1 MSANDGKKAFG
12 PCETSTGRTGI
23 IYHCDIPSLA
33 SPIPAAIV
41 TRYGSHREVSRCAG
55 WELGPARK
63 QMGRAWGAGS
73 GRLAH
78 SMVLALVASGLTACS
93 TAEPIRTLSS
103 PLASTP
109 VIPMSTPRSPDD
121 LTPVAKGSGSFKIG
135 RPYELNGRTY
145 VPAEDP
151 NYRSEG
157 IASWYGPDF
166 HGKPTANGEI
176 FDMNGISAAHPTLP
190 MPSYLRVT
198 NLANGRS
205 IVVRINDRGPYARER
220 VTDLSVGAARALG
233 FYEQGLARVRI
244 EYVGRAPLGGSD
256 DRMLLATLRHGS
268 PAPAPSL
275 ARVAAAAPFAL
286 PSNNERAGRSFA
298 LGSPSASTPQR
309 PSAPDSGAARP
320 VVRAPRPSEPTASY
334 GLATG
339 RGLY

>member
-1 MSANDGKKAFG
+1 MALAL
-12 PCETSTGRTGI
+12 
-23 IYHCDIPSLA
+23 LA
-33 SPIPAAIV
+33 SA
-41 TRYGSHREVSRCAG
+41 
-55 WELGPARK
+55 
-63 QMGRAWGAGS
+63 
-73 GRLAH
+73 LA
-78 SMVLALVASGLTACS
+78 ACS
-93 TAEPIRTLSS
+93 TSAPFRALTS
-103 PLASTP
+103 PLASTQRP
-109 VIPMSTPRSPDD
+109 IDD
-121 LTPVAKGSGSFKIG
+121 QDPIAKGGGSFKIG

-151 NYRSEG
+151 NYRFEG

-205 IVVRINDRGPYARER
+205 IIVRINDRGPYAKER

-256 DRMLLATLRHGS
+256 DRMLLATLRYGS
-268 PAPAPSL
+268 PAPTPSL
-275 ARVAAAAPFAL
+275 ARVAAATPFAL
-286 PSNNERAGRSFA
+286 PSNNEKASGRGDRSLA
-298 LGSPSASTPQR
+298 L
-309 PSAPDSGAARP
+309 GAARP
-320 VVRAPRPSEPTASY
+320 VVRAPRPSEPIAAY
-334 GLATG
+334 GLVTG

>member
-1 MSANDGKKAFG
+1 MIPISA
-12 PCETSTGRTGI
+12 
-23 IYHCDIPSLA
+23 
-33 SPIPAAIV
+33 
-41 TRYGSHREVSRCAG
+41 
-55 WELGPARK
+55 
-63 QMGRAWGAGS
+63 
-73 GRLAH
+73 
-78 SMVLALVASGLTACS
+78 
-93 TAEPIRTLSS
+93 
-103 PLASTP
+103 
-109 VIPMSTPRSPDD
+109 PRPPED
-121 LTPVAKGSGSFKIG
+121 LTPVAKGGGSFKIG

-166 HGKPTANGEI
+166 HGKPTANGET

-198 NLANGRS
+198 NIANGRS
-205 IVVRINDRGPYARER
+205 IIVRINDRGPYAKER
-220 VTDLSVGAARALG
+220 VTDLSVGAAKALG
-233 FYEQGLARVRI
+233 YYEQGLARVRI

-256 DRMLLATLRHGS
+256 DRMLLATLRNGS

-286 PSNNERAGRSFA
+286 PSGKEKASARGGADRLLA
-298 LGSPSASTPQR
+298 LGSPPTGTLQR
-309 PSAPDSGAARP
+309 QPAPKGGGAMRS
-320 VVRAPRPSEPTASY
+320 VLVRAPSPSEPTAAY

>member
-1 MSANDGKKAFG
+1 VRRQG
-12 PCETSTGRTGI
+12 TWGRHGI
-23 IYHCDIPSLA
+23 
-33 SPIPAAIV
+33 V
-41 TRYGSHREVSRCAG
+41 
-55 WELGPARK
+55 
-63 QMGRAWGAGS
+63 MGQAWGAGS
-73 GRLAH
+73 GRLAR
-78 SMVLALVASGLTACS
+78 VVTLALVASALTACS
-93 TAEPIRTLSS
+93 TSEPFRSLTS

-109 VIPMSTPRSPDD
+109 ASTQRPPNDLEPMAR
-121 LTPVAKGSGSFKIG
+121 GGGGFKIG

-151 NYRSEG
+151 NYRTEG

-166 HGKPTANGEI
+166 HGKPTANGET

-205 IVVRINDRGPYARER
+205 IIVRINDRGPYAKER
-220 VTDLSVGAARALG
+220 VTDLSVGAAKALG
-233 FYEQGLARVRI
+233 FYDQGLARVRI

-256 DRMLLATLRHGS
+256 DRMLLATLRHGN

-286 PSNNERAGRSFA
+286 PSNNERAAGRGDRPLA
-298 LGSPSASTPQR
+298 LGSPPATAAQR
-309 PSAPDSGAARP
+309 PWAPAAGAARP
-320 VVRAPRPSEPTASY
+320 VVRAPRPSEPPAAY

>member
-1 MSANDGKKAFG
+1 MA
-12 PCETSTGRTGI
+12 
-23 IYHCDIPSLA
+23 
-33 SPIPAAIV
+33 
-41 TRYGSHREVSRCAG
+41 
-55 WELGPARK
+55 
-63 QMGRAWGAGS
+63 
-73 GRLAH
+73 
-78 SMVLALVASGLTACS
+78 LALVASALTACS
-93 TAEPIRTLSS
+93 TSEPFRSLTS
-103 PLASTP
+103 PLTSPASIQRP
-109 VIPMSTPRSPDD
+109 PNDLEPMAR
-121 LTPVAKGSGSFKIG
+121 GGGSFKIG

-151 NYRSEG
+151 NYRTEG

-166 HGKPTANGEI
+166 HGKPTANGET

-205 IVVRINDRGPYARER
+205 IIARINDRGPYAKER
-220 VTDLSVGAARALG
+220 VTDLSIGAAKALG
-233 FYEQGLARVRI
+233 FFDQGLARVRI

-268 PAPAPSL
+268 PAPSPSL

-286 PSNNERAGRSFA
+286 PSNNERAAGRGDRPLA
-298 LGSPSASTPQR
+298 LGSPPATAAQR
-309 PSAPDSGAARP
+309 PSAPAAGAARP
-320 VVRAPRPSEPTASY
+320 VVRAPSPSEPPAAY

>member
-1 MSANDGKKAFG
+1 LARVIALAL
-12 PCETSTGRTGI
+12 
-23 IYHCDIPSLA
+23 LA
-33 SPIPAAIV
+33 SA
-41 TRYGSHREVSRCAG
+41 
-55 WELGPARK
+55 
-63 QMGRAWGAGS
+63 
-73 GRLAH
+73 LA
-78 SMVLALVASGLTACS
+78 ACS
-93 TAEPIRTLSS
+93 TSAPFRALTS
-103 PLASTP
+103 PLASTQRP
-109 VIPMSTPRSPDD
+109 IDD
-121 LTPVAKGSGSFKIG
+121 QDPIAKGGGGFKIG

-151 NYRSEG
+151 NYRTEG

-166 HGKPTANGEI
+166 HGKPTANGET

-205 IVVRINDRGPYARER
+205 IIVRINDRGPYAKER

-233 FYEQGLARVRI
+233 FYDQGLARVRI

-256 DRMLLATLRHGS
+256 DRMLLATLRHGN

-286 PSNNERAGRSFA
+286 PSNNERAAGRGDRALA
-298 LGSPSASTPQR
+298 LGSPPATAAQR
-309 PSAPDSGAARP
+309 PSAPAAGAARP
-320 VVRAPRPSEPTASY
+320 VVRAPRPSEPPAAY

>member
-1 MSANDGKKAFG
+1 MA
-12 PCETSTGRTGI
+12 
-23 IYHCDIPSLA
+23 LA
-33 SPIPAAIV
+33 M
-41 TRYGSHREVSRCAG
+41 
-55 WELGPARK
+55 L
-63 QMGRAWGAGS
+63 
-73 GRLAH
+73 
-78 SMVLALVASGLTACS
+78 ASGLTACS
-93 TAEPIRTLSS
+93 TSQPFRALTS

-109 VIPMSTPRSPDD
+109 VIPASTQRPPDD
-121 LTPVAKGSGSFKIG
+121 QESARGGGSFKVG

-176 FDMNGISAAHPTLP
+176 FDMNGISGAHPTLP

-205 IVVRINDRGPYARER
+205 IIVRINDRGPYARER

-233 FYEQGLARVRI
+233 FYDQGLARVRI
-244 EYVGRAPLGGSD
+244 EYVGRAPIGSSD
-256 DRMLLATLRHGS
+256 DRMLLATLRHGI

-275 ARVAAAAPFAL
+275 ARVAAAAPFGL
-286 PSNNERAGRSFA
+286 PSNNEKPGGRGDRPLA
-298 LGSPSASTPQR
+298 LGSPSTATPVGTLQR
-309 PSAPDSGAARP
+309 PSALGSGAARP
-320 VVRAPRPSEPTASY
+320 VVRAPHPSEPPAAY
-334 GLATG
+334 GLVTG

>member
-1 MSANDGKKAFG
+1 
-12 PCETSTGRTGI
+12 
-23 IYHCDIPSLA
+23 LA
-33 SPIPAAIV
+33 RV
-41 TRYGSHREVSRCAG
+41 MT
-55 WELGPARK
+55 
-63 QMGRAWGAGS
+63 
-73 GRLAH
+73 
-78 SMVLALVASGLTACS
+78 LALIASALTACS
-93 TAEPIRTLSS
+93 TSEPFRALTS

-109 VIPMSTPRSPDD
+109 ALPASAQRPPND
-121 LTPVAKGSGSFKIG
+121 LEPVAKGGGSFKLG

-166 HGKPTANGEI
+166 HGKPTANGET

-205 IVVRINDRGPYARER
+205 IIVRINDRGPYAKER
-220 VTDLSVGAARALG
+220 VTDLSVGAAKALG
-233 FYEQGLARVRI
+233 FFDQGLARVRI
-244 EYVGRAPLGGSD
+244 EYVGRAPLSGSD
-256 DRMLLATLRHGS
+256 DRMLLATLRYGS
-268 PAPAPSL
+268 SAPVPSL

-286 PSNNERAGRSFA
+286 PSNSERAAGRADRPLA
-298 LGSPSASTPQR
+298 LGSPPATAAQR
-309 PSAPDSGAARP
+309 PSAPAAGAARP
-320 VVRAPRPSEPTASY
+320 VVRAPSPSEPPAAY

>member
-1 MSANDGKKAFG
+1 
-12 PCETSTGRTGI
+12 
-23 IYHCDIPSLA
+23 
-33 SPIPAAIV
+33 
-41 TRYGSHREVSRCAG
+41 
-55 WELGPARK
+55 
-63 QMGRAWGAGS
+63 MGRAWGAGS
-73 GRLAH
+73 GRLAGV
-78 SMVLALVASGLTACS
+78 MALALLASALAACS
-93 TAEPIRTLSS
+93 TSAPFRALTS
-103 PLASTP
+103 PLASTQRP
-109 VIPMSTPRSPDD
+109 IDD
-121 LTPVAKGSGSFKIG
+121 QDPIAKGGGSFKIG

-151 NYRSEG
+151 NYRTEG

-166 HGKPTANGEI
+166 HGKPTANGET

-205 IVVRINDRGPYARER
+205 IIVRINDRGPYAKER

-233 FYEQGLARVRI
+233 FYDQGLARVRI

-256 DRMLLATLRHGS
+256 DRMLLATLRHGN

-286 PSNNERAGRSFA
+286 PSNNERAAGRGDRPLA
-298 LGSPSASTPQR
+298 LGSPPATAAQR
-309 PSAPDSGAARP
+309 PSAPAAGAARP
-320 VVRAPRPSEPTASY
+320 VVRAPRPSEPPAAY

>member
-1 MSANDGKKAFG
+1 MALALTAS
-12 PCETSTGRTGI
+12 
-23 IYHCDIPSLA
+23 SLA
-33 SPIPAAIV
+33 
-41 TRYGSHREVSRCAG
+41 
-55 WELGPARK
+55 
-63 QMGRAWGAGS
+63 
-73 GRLAH
+73 
-78 SMVLALVASGLTACS
+78 ACS
-93 TAEPIRTLSS
+93 TSEPLRTLSS

-109 VIPMSTPRSPDD
+109 AIPISSPRPPED
-121 LTPVAKGSGSFKIG
+121 LTPVAKGGGSFKIG

-166 HGKPTANGEI
+166 HGKPTANGET

-198 NLANGRS
+198 NIANGRS
-205 IVVRINDRGPYARER
+205 IIVRINDRGPYAKER
-220 VTDLSVGAARALG
+220 VTDVSVGAAKALG
-233 FYEQGLARVRI
+233 FYDQGLARVRV

-286 PSNNERAGRSFA
+286 PSGNEKTSARGGAERSLA
-298 LGSPSASTPQR
+298 PGSPATAAAQR
-309 PSAPDSGAARP
+309 PSAPNGAAARP
-320 VVRAPRPSEPTASY
+320 VVVRAPSPNEPPAAY

>member
-1 MSANDGKKAFG
+1 M
-12 PCETSTGRTGI
+12 
-23 IYHCDIPSLA
+23 
-33 SPIPAAIV
+33 
-41 TRYGSHREVSRCAG
+41 
-55 WELGPARK
+55 ARV
-63 QMGRAWGAGS
+63 MA
-73 GRLAH
+73 
-78 SMVLALVASGLTACS
+78 LALVASGAAACS
-93 TAEPIRTLSS
+93 TSEPVRTLSS

-109 VIPMSTPRSPDD
+109 VIPISAPRPPED
-121 LTPVAKGSGSFKIG
+121 LTPVAKGGGSFKIG

-166 HGKPTANGEI
+166 HGKPTANGET

-205 IVVRINDRGPYARER
+205 IIVRINDRGPYAKER
-220 VTDLSVGAARALG
+220 VTDLSIGAAKALG
-233 FYEQGLARVRI
+233 FYDAGLARVRI

-256 DRMLLATLRHGS
+256 DRMLLATLRQGT
-268 PAPAPSL
+268 PAPVPSL
-275 ARVAAAAPFAL
+275 ARVAAATPFAL
-286 PSNNERAGRSFA
+286 PSGNEKTSVRGGTERSLA
-298 LGSPSASTPQR
+298 LATPPATAASQS
-309 PSAPDSGAARP
+309 SAPKRGGAVRP
-320 VVRAPRPSEPTASY
+320 VVIRAPSPSEPTAAY

>member
-1 MSANDGKKAFG
+1 
-12 PCETSTGRTGI
+12 
-23 IYHCDIPSLA
+23 LA
-33 SPIPAAIV
+33 RVMA
-41 TRYGSHREVSRCAG
+41 
-55 WELGPARK
+55 
-63 QMGRAWGAGS
+63 
-73 GRLAH
+73 
-78 SMVLALVASGLTACS
+78 LALLASGLAACS
-93 TAEPIRTLSS
+93 TSEPVRTLSS
-103 PLASTP
+103 PLAPTP
-109 VIPMSTPRSPDD
+109 VTSASIPRPPED
-121 LTPVAKGSGSFKIG
+121 LTPTAKAGGSFKIG

-166 HGKPTANGEI
+166 HGKSTANGET
-176 FDMNGISAAHPTLP
+176 FDMNGISGAHPTLP

-205 IVVRINDRGPYARER
+205 IIVRINDRGPYAKER

-233 FYEQGLARVRI
+233 FYDEGLARVRI

-256 DRMLLATLRHGS
+256 ARMLLATLRHGS
-268 PAPAPSL
+268 PAPVPSM

-286 PSNNERAGRSFA
+286 ASEKTNARSGAERSLA
-298 LGSPSASTPQR
+298 LGSPPAPAAPR
-309 PSAPDSGAARP
+309 PSAANGGTVRP
-320 VVRAPRPSEPTASY
+320 VVVRAPSPSEPTAAY

>member
-1 MSANDGKKAFG
+1 
-12 PCETSTGRTGI
+12 
-23 IYHCDIPSLA
+23 
-33 SPIPAAIV
+33 
-41 TRYGSHREVSRCAG
+41 
-55 WELGPARK
+55 
-63 QMGRAWGAGS
+63 MGRAWGAGS
-73 GRLAH
+73 GRLARV
-78 SMVLALVASGLTACS
+78 MALALVASGLAACS
-93 TAEPIRTLSS
+93 TSEPVRTLSS
-103 PLASTP
+103 PLGSTP
-109 VIPMSTPRSPDD
+109 VIPISAPRPPED
-121 LTPVAKGSGSFKIG
+121 LTPVAKGGGGSYKIG

-166 HGKPTANGEI
+166 HGKPTANGET

-205 IVVRINDRGPYARER
+205 IIVRINDRGPYAKER
-220 VTDLSVGAARALG
+220 VTDLSVGAAQALG
-233 FYEQGLARVRI
+233 FYEQGLTRVRI
-244 EYVGRAPLGGSD
+244 EYLGRAPLGRSD

-286 PSNNERAGRSFA
+286 PSNTERGRGDRSFA
-298 LGSPSASTPQR
+298 LGSPSTGTPTGTPQR
-309 PSAPDSGAARP
+309 PSAPEGGAARP
-320 VVRAPRPSEPTASY
+320 VVRAPRPSEPTAAY
-334 GLATG
+334 GLVTG

>member
-1 MSANDGKKAFG
+1 
-12 PCETSTGRTGI
+12 
-23 IYHCDIPSLA
+23 
-33 SPIPAAIV
+33 
-41 TRYGSHREVSRCAG
+41 
-55 WELGPARK
+55 
-63 QMGRAWGAGS
+63 MGRAWGAGS
-73 GRLAH
+73 GRLAR
-78 SMVLALVASGLTACS
+78 VGALPFVLVASVLSACS
-93 TAEPIRTLSS
+93 TSTPFRSLTS
-103 PLASTP
+103 PLP
-109 VIPMSTPRSPDD
+109 VVSPSAPRPPED
-121 LTPVAKGSGSFKIG
+121 LTPVAKGGGSFKIG

-151 NYRSEG
+151 NYRAEG

-205 IVVRINDRGPYARER
+205 IVVRINDRGPYAKER
-220 VTDLSVGAARALG
+220 VTDLSVGAAQALG

-286 PSNNERAGRSFA
+286 SNNERSGGARSLA
-298 LGSPSASTPQR
+298 LGSPSSTGTPARPSTPN
-309 PSAPDSGAARP
+309 AGAARP
-320 VVRAPRPSEPTASY
+320 VVRAPSPSEPTAAY
-334 GLATG
+334 GLVTG